1 MDYMGLLAL
10 LARHGYALMFGLI
23 LLDNAGLPLPGEPV
37 LLAFGFLAADGRL
50 DLTVGIATA
59 ALGAVGG
66 DIVSY
71 WIGRA
76 NGDRVLRGSCRFAP
90 NPERCIER
98 AGAFYR
104 RFGSATLIFGRFL
117 VGLRALVVVLAG
129 STHVPFWKFLIFD
142 VVGAVLWSGLFIGA
156 GFLLGE
162 HAAVFG
168 SWMRSGSAVLVAA
181 VVVGL
186 GGYLAAHLVRGRRSR
201 LQREVADERA

>member
-1 MDYMGLLAL
+1 
-10 LARHGYALMFGLI
+10 MFGLI

-50 DLTVGIATA
+50 DLTVGVATA
-59 ALGAVGG
+59 ALGAVAG

-76 NGDRVLRGSCRFAP
+76 NGERVLRGSCRFAQ

-98 AGAFYR
+98 AVAFYR
-104 RFGSATLIFGRFL
+104 RFGSATLVFGRFL

-129 STHVPFWKFLIFD
+129 STRLPFWKFLLFD
-142 VVGAVLWSGLFIGA
+142 VMGAVLWSGLFIGA

-162 HAAVFG
+162 HAGVFG
-168 SWMRSGSAVLVAA
+168 GWMRGGSAFLVAA
-181 VVVGL
+181 VVAGL
-186 GGYLAAHLVRGRRSR
+186 GTYLAASAIRNGRIR
-201 LQREVADERA
+201 LYRKCR

>member
-1 MDYMGLLAL
+1 MEYMGILAL

-50 DLTVGIATA
+50 DLTVGIAIA
-59 ALGAVGG
+59 ALGAVAG

-71 WIGRA
+71 CIGRI
-76 NGDRVLRGSCRFAP
+76 NGDRVLRGSCRFARS
-90 NPERCIER
+90 PEQCIER
-98 AGAFYR
+98 AVAFYR
-104 RFGSATLIFGRFL
+104 RFGSATLVFGRFL

-129 STHVPFWKFLIFD
+129 STRVSFWRFLFFD
-142 VVGAVLWSGLFIGA
+142 VTGALLWSGLFIGA

-168 SWMRSGSAVLVAA
+168 SWMRSGSAVLAA
-181 VVVGL
+181 VVVAGL
-186 GGYLAAHLVRGRRSR
+186 GAWLAASSVRSGRLR
-201 LQREVADERA
+201 LYGRCGR